1 MPEGNALDRWNVLR
15 RTARVLFTALALI
28 GLGMVVLIGYEVG
41 SKAHRVLTAWHMGIF
56 ESREQWIKAMEATAV
71 RQYEH
76 PSAVG
81 NLHFPR
87 LVDQFD
93 HKHMNYFYAW
103 QTAGL
108 ILGLEQCMTPEAA
121 AKVIGR
127 RNNLTDLVG
136 NEIDSAILAYALER
150 APTANIQQREQ
161 IVARVLTN
169 VQSAMDKNTGTLM
182 FRKALPS
189 VRFVDTIGLAVPFVA
204 TIGNQQHDGAL
215 TQLAFRQLKEIEEH
229 AFVDRFGYIPFHG
242 FDLRS
247 STPLGAY
254 GWGRGT
260 GWYALGL
267 IDTLPEVD
275 DEKKAELSA
284 AVVRLA
290 IAVCKFQRNDGSW
303 GSILNDANSHSDTS
317 ATALLLYFLKRA
329 CSLGVLNSGDYI
341 RYIEA
346 AERYLMANT
355 RSDGVV
361 TNSEEDAIGMGA
373 YSSEYSPMPFTQ
385 GLTLRAVCQSVSAP
399 I

>member
-1 MPEGNALDRWNVLR
+1 MFEKNALGRWRVLR
-15 RTARVLFTALALI
+15 RTTGVLLAALALI
-28 GLGMVVLIGYEVG
+28 GLGVVILIGYEVG
-41 SKAHRVLTAWHMGIF
+41 SKVHRILSAWHMGVF
-56 ESREQWIKAMEATAV
+56 ESREQWIYAMEAAAV

-76 PSAVG
+76 PSPVG

-108 ILGLEQCMTPEAA
+108 MLGLEQCMTPEAA

-127 RNNLTDLVG
+127 RNDLNDLVG

-150 APTANIQQREQ
+150 APAANIQEREQ

-169 VQSAMDKNTGTLM
+169 VQAAVDKNTGTLM
-182 FRKALPS
+182 FRRALPF

-204 TIGNQQHDGAL
+204 VIGNRQHDDAL

-275 DEKKAELSA
+275 DAKKAELTA

-290 IAVCKFQRNDGSW
+290 ISVCKFQRNDGSW
-303 GSILNDANSHSDTS
+303 GSIINDTNSHSDTS
-317 ATALLLYFLKRA
+317 ATALLLYFIKRA

-341 RYIEA
+341 RHIET
-346 AERYLMANT
+346 AEKYLMTNT

-361 TNSEEDAIGMGA
+361 TNSEEDAIGMGS
-373 YSSEYSPMPFTQ
+373 YSSEYAPMPFTQ

-399 I
+399 L